1 MDHFVTAS
9 VSNLCQ
15 ISAAASSAS
24 FVVQLFNTASTH
36 KNKQTNKKN
45 QKQTKTVFQKTKQE
59 KTKKKQQP
67 TTNI

>member
-15 ISAAASSAS
+15 ISAAASSVS

-36 KNKQTNKKN
+36 KNNKQTKN

-59 KTKKKQQP
+59 NKQ
-67 TTNI
+67 TNN

>member
-15 ISAAASSAS
+15 ISAAASSVS

-36 KNKQTNKKN
+36 KNNKQTKKIKNKQKLSSKRQNKKNKQTNN
-45 QKQTKTVFQKTKQE
+45 
-59 KTKKKQQP
+59 
-67 TTNI
+67 

>member
-1 MDHFVTAS
+1 MDHLVTAS

-15 ISAAASSAS
+15 ISAAASSVS

-36 KNKQTNKKN
+36 KNNKQTKKN

-59 KTKKKQQP
+59 NKQ
-67 TTNI
+67 TTNN